1 MGLSCTI
8 YKIPVNSSGF
18 LARRKPGGTGNSHQ
32 WYRKFLVVSVKAVK
46 KVKHV
51 SRMVISFYSKN
62 SKGMNCFIRILTG
75 NTGFSIQMVSAYSI
89 FPTKPHELLVRF

>member
-8 YKIPVNSSGF
+8 SKIPVNSSGF
-18 LARRKPGGTGNSHQ
+18 LARRKPGGTGNSPNGTENLG
-32 WYRKFLVVSVKAVK
+32 RFGKSGK

-51 SRMVISFYSKN
+51 SRKVISFYPKN

-75 NTGFSIQMVSAYSI
+75 NTGFSIQMVSAY
-89 FPTKPHELLVRF
+89 